1 MEKFYLKELYII
13 IFEINL
19 KMVYNINMKG
29 KINMENTN
37 LEIERQVVT
46 ILNKVRPYLQRDG
59 GDVEFVKVEDG
70 IVYLKLVGA
79 CVGCASIDLTLR
91 DGIETILLEEVPGII
106 GVENIE

>member
-1 MEKFYLKELYII
+1 MEKFHLKELYII

-70 IVYLKLVGA
+70 IVYWLVHVLVA
-79 CVGCASIDLTLR
+79 LNRFNFT
-91 DGIETILLEEVPGII
+91 
-106 GVENIE
+106 